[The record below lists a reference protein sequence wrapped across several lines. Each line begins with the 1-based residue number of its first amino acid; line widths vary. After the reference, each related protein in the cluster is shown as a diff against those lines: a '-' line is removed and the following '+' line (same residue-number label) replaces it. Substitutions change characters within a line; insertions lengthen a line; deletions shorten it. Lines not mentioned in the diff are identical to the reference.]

1 MRRRVL
7 ACGRA
12 ACTWA
17 LLAVGLAGC
26 TSSGAANSTVAISG
40 TQLTIYVS
48 AAPTDQPQIGN
59 DVLDAERLAFSQ
71 GFQGPPRVG
80 KLSIRLLSVRDST
93 ISAQARTV
101 IQDKTTIAYL
111 GEVVPPSSYESL
123 GITNALDILQVS
135 PTDTALELTQTTPA
149 VANAPDDYY
158 QSLSTYKQTFARV
171 VPTTAQEAKAQVQEM
186 KALGVSKLYIGSD
199 GGDYGAAIAYA
210 LKQDAGSGGLTVVS
224 SLGAAD
230 GVFYGSES
238 PTAAAGF
245 FNRVAGSNPSAKLF
259 GPSALDAPAFVA
271 ALSPA
276 VRSLYI
282 SIPGFL
288 KANLTAAGS
297 KFVTDFTSTYG
308 HAPAVQAIFGYE
320 AMAAVLSVLKEAGT
334 EADNRTTVVKDFFSI
349 KNRQSVLGTYS
360 INSTGDTS
368 IAPFVF
374 TRLKGGQLVPVTF
387 VSVQG

>member
-7 ACGRA
+7 ALGRA
-12 ACTWA
+12 ACAWA
-17 LLAVGLAGC
+17 LLAAGVAGC

-48 AAPTDQPQIGN
+48 AAPTDQPQVAQ
-59 DVLDAERLAFSQ
+59 DVLDAEQLAFHQ
-71 GFQGPPRVG
+71 GSSRVG
-80 KLSIRLLSVRDST
+80 KLTIRLVPVRDST

-101 IQDKTTIAYL
+101 IQDKTAIAYL
-111 GEVVPPSSYESL
+111 GEVVPQSSYQSL

-186 KALGVSKLYIGSD
+186 KALGVTKLYVGSD
-199 GGDYGAAIAYA
+199 GGPYGAAIAYA

-224 SLGAAD
+224 SPTTAD
-230 GVFYGSES
+230 GVFYGSDS
-238 PTAAAGF
+238 PAGAARF
-245 FNRVAGSNPSAKLF
+245 FNGVAGSNPSAKLF
-259 GPSALDAPAFVA
+259 GSSALDAPAFVT

-276 VRSLYI
+276 VRNLYV
-282 SIPGFL
+282 SVPGFL
-288 KANLTAAGS
+288 KADLTPAGS
-297 KFVTDFTSTYG
+297 TFVSQFTSTYG

-320 AMAAVLSVLKEAGT
+320 AMAAVLSVLKEAGAA
-334 EADNRTTVVKDFFSI
+334 ADNRTTVVKDFFSI